1 LTSILIYKGVILQMK
16 KLSLF
21 QRFDFAALQ
30 DGKRFVVQSVK
41 YNATKGCVSLD
52 VIIVEDR
59 TDYQD
64 PHVSNLYERFRVHCV
79 RDTNLN
85 AVDKYHINDEIEFV
99 SIGRCSVW
107 GDYSSNL
114 SVEAEVEVVR

>member
-1 LTSILIYKGVILQMK
+1 MK

-21 QRFDFAALQ
+21 QRFDFAAWQ